1 MRLTYGQ
8 LETVLANHLRVHPDK
23 LPTLRSRIKQLQRLK
38 FPPGVNVGRGAKM
51 EYSGEHLFMLVT
63 AFELI
68 GAGHPAQAACNL
80 VSDHWTDFAAAYALA
95 ALHARRYRTEKDKQ
109 DQDQILAVLWVQSL
123 HEIQFSQFGKPAG
136 SEIQIT
142 DELGTKYGF
151 RAYDDVRPRFA
162 QLVLSIGEILR
173 RVLKIASAQAGV
185 RTSPHDQEFHGWLP
199 KGEAANINLAF
210 PYPDR
215 SNIEQRKRLHQFH
228 GNDPDSFTPDGV
240 AEAQDFIA
248 NDFGPPDP
256 F

>member
-8 LETVLANHLRVHPDK
+8 LETVLANHLRIHPDK

-80 VSDHWTDFAAAYALA
+80 VTEHWQDFAAAYALA
-95 ALHARRYRTEKDKQ
+95 ALQARRFRSNEDKD
-109 DQDQILAVLWVQSL
+109 DGDQILAILSVESL
-123 HEIQFSQFGKPAG
+123 HEIQFSRLGNPVG
-136 SEIQIT
+136 SEINIT
-142 DELGTKYGF
+142 DELGTRFAF
-151 RAYDDVRPRFA
+151 RTYDWRPRFT
-162 QLVLSIGEILR
+162 QLILSIGEILR
-173 RVLKIASAQAGV
+173 RVVKIASAQAGV
-185 RTSPHDQEFHGWLP
+185 RTSPYDKEFHEWLP
-199 KGEAANINLAF
+199 KGEAENIKLAF

-215 SNIEQRKRLHQFH
+215 SNIEQRKRQHETY
-228 GNDPDSFTPDGV
+228 GNDPDSLTPEGV

-248 NDFGPPDP
+248 NNFAPPDP

>member
-23 LPTLRSRIKQLQRLK
+23 LPTLRSRIKQLQRLQ

-51 EYSGEHLFMLVT
+51 DYSGEHLFMLVT

-80 VSDHWTDFAAAYALA
+80 VSKHWPDFAAGYALA
-95 ALHARRYRTEKDKQ
+95 AVRHRTYRGEKELTDANW
-109 DQDQILAVLWVQSL
+109 IIAVIAVQSL
-123 HEIQFSQFGKPAG
+123 HEIQFSDFGSPEFSAVN
-136 SEIQIT
+136 IT
-142 DELGTKYGF
+142 DEGRAASTFRTYGVHPHYT
-151 RAYDDVRPRFA
+151 R
-162 QLVLSIGEILR
+162 LVISIEEILM
-173 RVLKIASAQAGV
+173 RVLEIAPTRAGV
-185 RTSPHDQEFHGWLP
+185 KTHIHDKEFHDWLP

-215 SNIEQRKRLHQFH
+215 SNIEQRKRLHQYH

-248 NDFGPPDP
+248 NNFAPPDP

>member
-1 MRLTYGQ
+1 M
-8 LETVLANHLRVHPDK
+8 
-23 LPTLRSRIKQLQRLK
+23 
-38 FPPGVNVGRGAKM
+38 
-51 EYSGEHLFMLVT
+51 
-63 AFELI
+63 
-68 GAGHPAQAACNL
+68 
-80 VSDHWTDFAAAYALA
+80 
-95 ALHARRYRTEKDKQ
+95 
-109 DQDQILAVLWVQSL
+109 
-123 HEIQFSQFGKPAG
+123 
-136 SEIQIT
+136 
-142 DELGTKYGF
+142 
-151 RAYDDVRPRFA
+151 RPRFA